1 MDTKV
6 KFALAQL
13 EVTPGRPDLNFEK
26 IIREIQSA
34 KKRNIDVIVFS
45 EMVVFGYLQGDKWE
59 YDNIIRD
66 LLKYNEKIR
75 EASEGITVIW
85 GNIFAE
91 FDKKNEDGRTR
102 KYNAAFV
109 AQNGNWVSNGVF
121 EGHTYKTL
129 MPEYREFDDPRHF
142 YSMLKLANEQ
152 KTSLP
157 ELLRPFPIKVG
168 GKTVNMGVILCE
180 DMWCDDYVDN
190 PTHILVDNGA
200 EVIVNISCS
209 PWTWRKNDKRHRV
222 VKSLL
227 EKKPVPF
234 VYCNNT
240 GIQNNGKNIFLFDG
254 NSTVYNSDGTLMAT
268 AKDYQEETLD
278 VIVDGNIHEL
288 KREPDRP
295 DRDVQELYDGLVYGI
310 RLFMKAIG
318 KKTAV
323 SGTSGGIDSAVVT
336 CLFAEAIGP
345 ENVYCVN
352 MPSKY
357 NSDLTKNAAYQLSKN
372 LKTNYL
378 VYPIQDAVDLTVNG
392 LNKAHFVRLDNS
404 GLKTPLSIS
413 DLVVENIQARD
424 RSSRVLAGIAA
435 GLNSVFTNNG
445 NKTETMVGYCTLY
458 GDVDGVIAAIAD
470 LYKFEVYQ
478 LADYINKRA
487 GWMVIPEESIKVVP
501 SAELGVN
508 QDVTKGKGDPIIY
521 PYHDKLFRA
530 MMEFRFDPEKIL
542 DLYIS
547 GELEKTLMLSEG
559 MVEKYFPT
567 AKAFIDDLERWWKLY
582 ELSVFKRVQAP
593 PIIAVSRRAFGFD
606 HRESQLESTPY
617 FTQRY
622 LELKE
627 KLLNN

>member
-1 MDTKV
+1 MKTPV
-6 KFALAQL
+6 KFALAQI
-13 EVTPGRPDLNFEK
+13 EVIPGKPDLNVAK
-26 IIREIQSA
+26 IIQEIGTA
-34 KKRNIDVIVFS
+34 KERKVDVVVFS
-45 EMVVFGYLQGDKWE
+45 EMVVFGYLQGDEWE

-66 LLKYNEKIR
+66 LLKYNEKIKD
-75 EASEGITVIW
+75 ASEGITVVW
-85 GNIFAE
+85 GNVFAE

-109 AQNGNWVSNGVF
+109 AQDGQWVSNGVF

-142 YSMLKLANEQ
+142 YSMLKLANER
-152 KTSLP
+152 KTTLS
-157 ELLRPFPIKVG
+157 ELLKPFPIKVRG
-168 GKTVNMGVILCE
+168 ETVNMGVILCE
-180 DMWCDDYVDN
+180 DMWCDDYADN

-200 EVIVNISCS
+200 EIIVNISCS

-227 EKKPVPF
+227 ESKPVPF
-234 VYCNNT
+234 LYCNNV

-254 NSTVYNSDGTLMAT
+254 NSTAYNSDGTLMANT
-268 AKDYQEETLD
+268 KDYAEETLD
-278 VIVDGNIHEL
+278 VIVDGEKHEL
-288 KREPDRP
+288 QREPDKAN
-295 DRDVQELYDGLVYGI
+295 RDVQELYDGLVYGI
-310 RLFMKAIG
+310 GHFMKAIG
-318 KKTAV
+318 KKTV
-323 SGTSGGIDSAVVT
+323 VIGLSGGIDSAVVA
-336 CLFAEAIGP
+336 CLFAKALGP
-345 ENVYCVN
+345 ENVYAVN
-352 MPSKY
+352 MPSKF
-357 NSDLTKNAAYQLSKN
+357 NSDLTKDAAYKLAKN
-372 LKTNYL
+372 LGINYL

-392 LNKAHFVRLDNS
+392 LNQAKFTRLDGSATETSLNM
-404 GLKTPLSIS
+404 S
-413 DLVVENIQARD
+413 DLVIENIQARD

-458 GDVDGVIAAIAD
+458 GDVDGMLAAIAD
-470 LYKFEVYQ
+470 LWKFEVYQ
-478 LADYINKRA
+478 LADYINA
-487 GWMVIPEESIKVVP
+487 LTISPMIPEETIKVVP

-547 GELEKTLMLSEG
+547 RELEKILMMKVG
-559 MVEKYFPT
+559 TVKKYFPNT
-567 AKAFIDDLERWWKLY
+567 KAFIDDLERWWKLY
-582 ELSVFKRVQAP
+582 EISVFKRVQAP

-606 HRESQLESTPY
+606 HREPQLEDTPY

-622 LELKE
+622 FELKE
-627 KLLNN
+627 QLLKN